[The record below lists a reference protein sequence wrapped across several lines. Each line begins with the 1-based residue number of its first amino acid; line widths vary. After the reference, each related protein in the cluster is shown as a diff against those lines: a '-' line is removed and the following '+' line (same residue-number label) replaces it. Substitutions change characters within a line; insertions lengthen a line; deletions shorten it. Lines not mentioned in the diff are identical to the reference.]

1 MRDPASILITGAS
14 SGIGEALA
22 RHYARPGRF
31 LALAGRHPERL
42 EAVADACRT
51 AGAEVETRVTDVSD
65 EEAMREWIEAID
77 DRYPLDLVIANAG
90 IAVSPDRLTPLADA
104 TRRTFAVN
112 VSGVFNTV
120 HPALERMKG
129 RHRGQIAIMSSIAG
143 YRGLPAAAPYSAS
156 KVAVKAYGEAL
167 RGAYWGRV
175 EISVICPGF
184 VESRMTA
191 KNRFPMPFL
200 MSGEKAAR
208 TIARGLAR
216 NRGVIAFPW
225 PLVLLMRLLVCL
237 PQPLSDW
244 VLRRSPRKDEH
255 A

>member
-1 MRDPASILITGAS
+1 MQEPKSILVTGAS

-22 RHYARPGRF
+22 RHYAAPGIH
-31 LALAGRHPERL
+31 LALSGRNETRL
-42 EAVADACRT
+42 DAVAAACRGQ
-51 AGAEVETRVTDVSD
+51 GATVATRCLDVSD
-65 EEAMREWIEAID
+65 EEAMRAWIEDVD
-77 DRYPLDLVIANAG
+77 DRHPLDLVIANAG
-90 IAVSPDRLTPLADA
+90 IAVSPDPLTPLADA

-120 HPALERMKG
+120 HPALERMKAR
-129 RHRGQIAIMSSIAG
+129 RHGQIAIMSSIAG

-175 EISVICPGF
+175 RISVICPGF

-191 KNRFPMPFL
+191 KNRFPMPLL
-200 MSGEKAAR
+200 MTADKAAR
-208 TIARGLAR
+208 IIARGLAR

-225 PLVLLMRLLVCL
+225 PMAALMRLIAWL
-237 PQPLSDW
+237 PQPLSDR
-244 VLRRSPRKDEH
+244 VLRLSPKKDSH

>member
-1 MRDPASILITGAS
+1 MRDPATILITGAS

-31 LALAGRHPERL
+31 LALSGRHAERL

-51 AGAEVETRVTDVSD
+51 TGAAVETRVIDVGD
-65 EEAMREWIEAID
+65 EEAMRAWIETVD
-77 DRYPLDLVIANAG
+77 DRHPLDLVIANAG

-112 VSGVFNTV
+112 VSGVFHTV
-120 HPALERMKG
+120 HPALERMK
-129 RHRGQIAIMSSIAG
+129 RRRRGQIAIMSSIAG

-167 RGAYWGRV
+167 RGAYRGRV
-175 EISVICPGF
+175 EVSVICPGF

-200 MSGEKAAR
+200 MTGEKAAR
-208 TIARGLAR
+208 IIARGLAR

-244 VLRRSPRKDEH
+244 VLRHSPKKDEH
-255 A
+255 V